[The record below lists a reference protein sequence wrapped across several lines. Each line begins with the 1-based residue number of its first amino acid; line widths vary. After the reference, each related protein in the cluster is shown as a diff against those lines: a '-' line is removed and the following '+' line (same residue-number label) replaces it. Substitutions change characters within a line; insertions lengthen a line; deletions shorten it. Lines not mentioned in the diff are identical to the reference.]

1 MEIELSEDLQHYK
14 ESLVLGLTAKQFLF
28 SALAL
33 GVGTGIVLLLY
44 EKIGITLS
52 CYVATPF
59 VVPLALTGFYN
70 YHGLTFWQ
78 FAGKMIYFSFFNRP
92 LVYGSTESVQELK
105 QIYME
110 TRQEEEREVQQRKK
124 DQQKEDLVRAVLR
137 EETDVFK
144 GGKAGGHDDGG
155 QPEAGKRRLKHSQKE
170 QQRQQLHDLLHHR
183 GDLGG
188 GIDGVRLIQP
198 GEEGV
203 EIGGE
208 QTGPHPRKAEHQ
220 RGAMSPL

>member
-44 EKIGITLS
+44 EKIG
-52 CYVATPF
+52 
-59 VVPLALTGFYN
+59 
-70 YHGLTFWQ
+70 
-78 FAGKMIYFSFFNRP
+78 KMIYFSFFNRP

-124 DQQKEDLVRAVLR
+124 EQKKEK
-137 EETDVFK
+137 K
-144 GGKAGGHDDGG
+144 GGDVNVVKKKAIRMGIVTVVMIV
-155 QPEAGKRRLKHSQKE
+155 
-170 QQRQQLHDLLHHR
+170 
-183 GDLGG
+183 LGAAAA
-188 GIDGVRLIQP
+188 VWYKMYR
-198 GEEGV
+198 
-203 EIGGE
+203 
-208 QTGPHPRKAEHQ
+208 
-220 RGAMSPL
+220 

>member
-44 EKIGITLS
+44 QKIGITLS

-78 FAGKMIYFSFFNRP
+78 FAGKMLYFSFFNRP

-105 QIYME
+105 QIYIE
-110 TRQEEEREVQQRKK
+110 ACQEEEREALQKK
-124 DQQKEDLVRAVLR
+124 
-137 EETDVFK
+137 
-144 GGKAGGHDDGG
+144 
-155 QPEAGKRRLKHSQKE
+155 KE
-170 QQRQQLHDLLHHR
+170 QKKEKE
-183 GDLGG
+183 GG
-188 GIDGVRLIQP
+188 GDVNM
-198 GEEGV
+198 V
-203 EIGGE
+203 KK
-208 QTGPHPRKAEHQ
+208 KAI
-220 RGAMSPL
+220 RMGIVTIVMIVLGTAAAVWYKIYR

>member
-78 FAGKMIYFSFFNRP
+78 FAGKMIYFSFFNQINYFSCVFQYGVMCKACHYCASA
-92 LVYGSTESVQELK
+92 VYSRHRVVFFVSSAFKRFFYNRRKIFVFA
-105 QIYME
+105 YMH
-110 TRQEEEREVQQRKK
+110 K
-124 DQQKEDLVRAVLR
+124 LR
-137 EETDVFK
+137 
-144 GGKAGGHDDGG
+144 
-155 QPEAGKRRLKHSQKE
+155 
-170 QQRQQLHDLLHHR
+170 
-183 GDLGG
+183 
-188 GIDGVRLIQP
+188 I
-198 GEEGV
+198 
-203 EIGGE
+203 
-208 QTGPHPRKAEHQ
+208 
-220 RGAMSPL
+220 

>member
-78 FAGKMIYFSFFNRP
+78 FAGKMIYFSLFNRP

-110 TRQEEEREVQQRKK
+110 TCQEEEREVQQRKK
-124 DQQKEDLVRAVLR
+124 EQKKEK
-137 EETDVFK
+137 K
-144 GGKAGGHDDGG
+144 GGDVNVVKKKAIRMGIVTVVMIV
-155 QPEAGKRRLKHSQKE
+155 
-170 QQRQQLHDLLHHR
+170 
-183 GDLGG
+183 LGAAAA
-188 GIDGVRLIQP
+188 VWYKMYR
-198 GEEGV
+198 
-203 EIGGE
+203 
-208 QTGPHPRKAEHQ
+208 
-220 RGAMSPL
+220 

>member
-124 DQQKEDLVRAVLR
+124 EQKKEK
-137 EETDVFK
+137 K
-144 GGKAGGHDDGG
+144 GGDVNVVKKEGNPYGNCNGSDDCTWCG
-155 QPEAGKRRLKHSQKE
+155 SS
-170 QQRQQLHDLLHHR
+170 
-183 GDLGG
+183 
-188 GIDGVRLIQP
+188 GV
-198 GEEGV
+198 V
-203 EIGGE
+203 
-208 QTGPHPRKAEHQ
+208 
-220 RGAMSPL
+220 

>member
-105 QIYME
+105 QIIWKP
-110 TRQEEEREVQQRKK
+110 VRKK
-124 DQQKEDLVRAVLR
+124 N
-137 EETDVFK
+137 
-144 GGKAGGHDDGG
+144 GKYSK
-155 QPEAGKRRLKHSQKE
+155 GKRN
-170 QQRQQLHDLLHHR
+170 
-183 GDLGG
+183 
-188 GIDGVRLIQP
+188 
-198 GEEGV
+198 
-203 EIGGE
+203 
-208 QTGPHPRKAEHQ
+208 RKK
-220 RGAMSPL
+220 RRKVVM

>member
-124 DQQKEDLVRAVLR
+124 EQKKAAYIGEYSGLALLDYSSSAVKDPNNEHVVNELVELIRKNAPKVIY
-137 EETDVFK
+137 THNYSHFYFFC
-144 GGKAGGHDDGG
+144 
-155 QPEAGKRRLKHSQKE
+155 
-170 QQRQQLHDLLHHR
+170 QLH
-183 GDLGG
+183 
-188 GIDGVRLIQP
+188 LIIIKFK
-198 GEEGV
+198 V
-203 EIGGE
+203 IFS
-208 QTGPHPRKAEHQ
+208 KNI
-220 RGAMSPL
+220 

>member
-78 FAGKMIYFSFFNRP
+78 FAGKMIYFSFFISACNDP
-92 LVYGSTESVQELK
+92 SLK
-105 QIYME
+105 FSFSHSDFSDPY
-110 TRQEEEREVQQRKK
+110 
-124 DQQKEDLVRAVLR
+124 
-137 EETDVFK
+137 VFCI
-144 GGKAGGHDDGG
+144 AS
-155 QPEAGKRRLKHSQKE
+155 AA
-170 QQRQQLHDLLHHR
+170 LL
-183 GDLGG
+183 
-188 GIDGVRLIQP
+188 
-198 GEEGV
+198 
-203 EIGGE
+203 
-208 QTGPHPRKAEHQ
+208 
-220 RGAMSPL
+220 S

>member
-78 FAGKMIYFSFFNRP
+78 FAGKIGCVGCS
-92 LVYGSTESVQELK
+92 GSGS
-105 QIYME
+105 Y
-110 TRQEEEREVQQRKK
+110 
-124 DQQKEDLVRAVLR
+124 DQACGNC
-137 EETDVFK
+137 
-144 GGKAGGHDDGG
+144 GGNCF
-155 QPEAGKRRLKHSQKE
+155 
-170 QQRQQLHDLLHHR
+170 
-183 GDLGG
+183 
-188 GIDGVRLIQP
+188 
-198 GEEGV
+198 
-203 EIGGE
+203 
-208 QTGPHPRKAEHQ
+208 
-220 RGAMSPL
+220 